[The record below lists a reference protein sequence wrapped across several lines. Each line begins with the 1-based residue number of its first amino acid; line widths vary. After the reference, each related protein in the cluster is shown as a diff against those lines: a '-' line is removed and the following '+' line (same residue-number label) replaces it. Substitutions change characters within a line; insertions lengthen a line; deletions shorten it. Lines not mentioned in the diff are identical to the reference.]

1 MNREYDPRDDE
12 PETDEAL
19 AREDRQHRIRW
30 AAKDAE
36 DDMIRPT
43 FRDVRDHYACE
54 NCDGKGVF
62 RTTEMMSGQ
71 DRETGTPFYIAHED
85 PCPACNGTGIT
96 PEGDRNV

>member
-62 RTTEMMSGQ
+62 RTNVYEGGRYEDDVQ
-71 DRETGTPFYIAHED
+71 FVRVNED